1 VSSLSAA
8 FGDLVTDADR
18 APIEHALA
26 ELLDRSRRA
35 WPGLGIAPD
44 DFARHVAE
52 RVGGESDPAS
62 AIARLHEDLYLACG
76 CARHDPVAL
85 ASFDREVLSS
95 VDPVLRRFDSSPS
108 YADEIR
114 HQTRIR
120 LLVAEP
126 GRPCRIAGYQ
136 GRGSLRSWVQVAAVR
151 LAIESCRG
159 ARPDEQDNESALLE
173 AADLGADPELAC
185 VKHLYK
191 DEFATAFR
199 EAMAAL
205 TSRERNVL
213 RMSHLDGLSI
223 DEIGAVYH
231 VHRSTAARWIARAQ
245 ETLLTA
251 TRKSLVDRLR
261 ISETEFDSLML
272 LVQSHLDLSLHRCL
286 ATRS

>member
-1 VSSLSAA
+1 MTSLSAA

-18 APIEHALA
+18 GALERA
-26 ELLDRSRRA
+26 FDELLDRSRRA
-35 WPGLGIAPD
+35 WPALGIAPD

-52 RVGGESDPAS
+52 RVGGQDDPAS
-62 AIARLHEDLYLACG
+62 AIAQLHDDLYLACG
-76 CARHDPVAL
+76 CARRDPAAL

-95 VDPVLRRFDSSPS
+95 VDPALRRFDPSPS

-114 HQTRIR
+114 HQTRVR

-151 LAIESCRG
+151 LAIEACRS
-159 ARPDEQDNESALLE
+159 ARPDEHESESALLD

-185 VKHLYK
+185 VKHLYR
-191 DEFATAFR
+191 DEFAAAFR

-213 RMSHLDGLSI
+213 RLSHLDGLSI

-245 ETLLTA
+245 QALMTA
-251 TRKSLVDRLR
+251 TRGSLVARLR
-261 ISETEFDSLML
+261 ITETEFESLML
-272 LVQSHLDLSLHRCL
+272 LVQSHLDLSLDRCL